1 MQVTSILAN
10 LPLPQGFAAAFFPSP
25 EKTPQ
30 IPPPTGQD
38 LAVDTGSHP
47 FWLAD
52 AWTNDRK
59 YDLKSSL
66 SPAFE
71 WGKMR
76 VELFEGY
83 NFLTLTKQPSSA
95 IKR

>member
-25 EKTPQ
+25 EKAPQ

-38 LAVDTGSHP
+38 PAVDTGSPP

-52 AWTNDRK
+52 AWTNDSK
-59 YDLKSSL
+59 YDLKTPL

-71 WGKMR
+71 
-76 VELFEGY
+76 
-83 NFLTLTKQPSSA
+83 
-95 IKR
+95 